1 METQQPQVT
10 NGVSGNGAAKKP
22 QAVGAES
29 PGNSTIA
36 PPPSKRKKILSAIA
50 VVAIVVAAYMI
61 YKGMYFVST
70 DNAQIQGKTVMLAAK
85 VPGYVTQVNVAENQK
100 VKAGTVLAQI
110 DGRDY
115 QNMLHQ
121 MELETES
128 LQARV
133 RDSERNFKRISEL
146 FSKGAVSQQQRD
158 SAEASYRET
167 ARKIQSL
174 ETQVSQARLNVS
186 YTEIK
191 APSDGVVARKSVE
204 VGMLAPVGTPLFGFV
219 SSEERWVVANFKE
232 TEIPEIQPG
241 RVVDIEV
248 DALPGRKFHG
258 KVESLSP
265 ATGATFTL
273 LPPDNA
279 TGNFTKVVQRVPVRI
294 QLENLSARD
303 IDSLQAGLSANVTV
317 HIR

>member
-1 METQQPQVT
+1 METPQLANPISATLV
-10 NGVSGNGAAKKP
+10 NGTLTSDKEKSKTASEATATSV
-22 QAVGAES
+22 
-29 PGNSTIA
+29 
-36 PPPSKRKKILSAIA
+36 SKRKKILTAVGVIA
-50 VVAIVVAAYMI
+50 VLLTGYLS
-61 YKGMYFVST
+61 YQSYYYVST
-70 DNAQIQGKTVMLAAK
+70 DNAQIQAKTVMLAAK
-85 VPGYVTQVNVAENQK
+85 VPGYVTQVNVTENQK
-100 VKAGTVLAQI
+100 VKAGAVLAEI

-115 QNMLHQ
+115 KNMLHQ
-121 MELETES
+121 MEFETES

-133 RDSERNFKRISEL
+133 RDSERNFKRIADL

-174 ETQVSQARLNVS
+174 EAQVSQARLNVA
-186 YTEIK
+186 YTQIK
-191 APSDGVVARKSVE
+191 APSDGVIARKSAE
-204 VGMLAPVGTPLFGFV
+204 IGMLAPVGTPLFGFV

-232 TEIPEIQPG
+232 TEIPNIQAG
-241 RVVDIEV
+241 KRVDVEV
-248 DALPGRKFHG
+248 DALPGREFHG

-294 QLENLSARD
+294 LLENLTPQD
-303 IDSLQAGLSANVTV
+303 IDSLQAGLSAGVTV

>member
-1 METQQPQVT
+1 METQQPQVS
-10 NGVSGNGAAKKP
+10 NGVSGNGIAKKA
-22 QAVGAES
+22 QTVTAEG
-29 PGNSTIA
+29 PGSVVITT
-36 PPPSKRKKILSAIA
+36 PPSKRKKILSSIA
-50 VVAIVVAAYMI
+50 VVVALVASYLV

-85 VPGYVTQVNVAENQK
+85 VPGYVTHVNVAENQK

-121 MELETES
+121 IEFETES

-204 VGMLAPVGTPLFGFV
+204 VGMLAPVGMPLFGFV

-294 QLENLSARD
+294 QLENLSAQD